1 MNIFD
6 WLFDLIGNV
15 INFILGILDVLFG
28 WLWIF

>member
-6 WLFDLIGNV
+6 ALFDLIGNV